1 MQKQMND
8 FVEMHLSPYL
18 SGYRKG
24 YISQYALLAMIEIW
38 KMSLDNNGFAGYVLM
53 DLSKA
58 FDTINHQLLIAKL
71 YAYGFSKD
79 ECELIYNY
87 LSMRWHRTKINVS
100 FSTWAELLSG
110 VPLGSVLGP
119 PIFNI
124 YINDL
129 FYEFINTTV
138 CNLVDDTTPHAC
150 DINLP
155 NLLHNLEYDTKSAF
169 IWFEANY
176 MKLNQGK
183 CHFML
188 AGNTPESL
196 WVKVGEN
203 LIWESSHEK
212 LLGLIIDK
220 NLNFEKHLT
229 ILCKKVSGKA
239 STLSRMVMILP
250 FDKKRLLLKTFVESQ
265 FSYCPLIWMFC
276 SGK

>member
-1 MQKQMND
+1 MGRTALWNT
-8 FVEMHLSPYL
+8 
-18 SGYRKG
+18 SGISIRPTYFQHI
-24 YISQYALLAMIEIW
+24 YIY
-38 KMSLDNNGFAGYVLM
+38 
-53 DLSKA
+53 
-58 FDTINHQLLIAKL
+58 
-71 YAYGFSKD
+71 
-79 ECELIYNY
+79 IYIY
-87 LSMRWHRTKINVS
+87 
-100 FSTWAELLSG
+100 
-110 VPLGSVLGP
+110 
-119 PIFNI
+119 I

-129 FYEFINTTV
+129 FYEFINTSV
-138 CNLVDDTTPHAC
+138 CNLADDITPYAC

-155 NLLHNLEYDTKSAF
+155 NLLHNLEYDTKSAI

-176 MKLNQGK
+176 MKLTQGK

-229 ILCKKVSGKA
+229 ILCKKVSDKVSPLA
-239 STLSRMVMILP
+239 RMVKILP

-276 SGK
+276 WRKMNKKINHIHERAIRLVYDDYITSFQDLLIKDNSVSIHHRNIQKVAIEMFKVPGVHKKSISSTS